1 MFVST
6 ESSSLVAPLRGSANS
21 YALTRSPRTL
31 AGVSC
36 DGAMALSKALGQPS
50 CGLTSLHLNKNE
62 IAGPGVVPVASVWQ
76 GGGWTDLIL
85 GHSLHVQAPVN
96 THLRTQ
102 THTPPAH
109 CPFGLCCVSV
119 SGALA
124 LADAIIKRGTSS
136 VPVALVDLS
145 ANAPLAG
152 SSAAEQ
158 AVQLGYAPAKVA
170 THTLANTM
178 ALNLHCPICTV
189 FPSICTYVI
198 LWTIV

>member
-1 MFVST
+1 
-6 ESSSLVAPLRGSANS
+6 
-21 YALTRSPRTL
+21 
-31 AGVSC
+31 
-36 DGAMALSKALGQPS
+36 MALSKALGQPS